1 MIKRFT
7 DYKINEMKIPT
18 LNIEEFL
25 ANVSPIKDDLYTKA
39 LANHFKTY
47 VNYIDV
53 NDKKKH
59 FFKVHD
65 MSGDIMNNN
74 RVSFRAMVFT
84 EDDLKTI
91 HNNIVKSAINEVYS
105 DLPDTLNVYGA
116 TIKLIS
122 FLDKEA
128 LKFSLENIINMD
140 ETLKVVTA
148 STGYI
153 YVAKADD
160 FHIWKKDN

>member
-1 MIKRFT
+1 MIKNFKE
-7 DYKINEMKIPT
+7 YKLNELKIPT
-18 LNIEEFL
+18 LNLEEFL
-25 ANVSPIKDDLYTKA
+25 ANVPPVKDETYTQA

-47 VNYIDV
+47 TNYIDI

-59 FFKVHD
+59 WFKVHD

-74 RVSFRAMVFT
+74 RVSFRAMIFT

-91 HNNIVKSAINEVYS
+91 HSNIIKSAINEVYA

-116 TIKLIS
+116 TLKLIS
-122 FLDKEA
+122 FIDKEA

-148 STGYI
+148 STGYV
-153 YVAKADD
+153 YVGKVDS
-160 FHIWKKDN
+160 FHIWKKEN